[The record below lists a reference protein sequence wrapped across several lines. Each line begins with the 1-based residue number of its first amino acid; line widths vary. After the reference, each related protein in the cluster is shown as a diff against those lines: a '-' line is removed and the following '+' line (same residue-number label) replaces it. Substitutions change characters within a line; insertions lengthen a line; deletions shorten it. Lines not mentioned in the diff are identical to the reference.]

1 MSNWV
6 VAAFYKFVPLPDA
19 ARLRAP
25 LFEVCA
31 SHGVIGTILLAPEGI
46 NATVAGS
53 RDAID
58 SMLKFL
64 LRDARFGQ
72 LEYKESSAARQPF
85 GRLKVRLKQEIVTL
99 GVPGIDPNRAV
110 GEYVDARD
118 WNTLIADPGTVVV
131 DTRNR
136 YETEMGM
143 FERAI
148 DPRTASFRQFPGF
161 VHRTLDPR
169 RHTRVAM
176 YCTGG
181 IRCEKATTYML
192 DNGFKEVYHLRGG
205 ILRYLEDVPREQGLW
220 KGECFVFDERVAVG
234 YGLKS
239 PAMLKVSLK
248 SQ

>member
-19 ARLRAP
+19 AQLREP

-58 SMLKFL
+58 FMLQFL
-64 LRDARFGQ
+64 LRDARFNQ
-72 LEYKESSAARQPF
+72 LEYKESDAARQPF
-85 GRLKVRLKQEIVTL
+85 GRLKVRLKKEIVTL
-99 GVPGIDPNRAV
+99 GVPGVDPNRAV

-118 WNTLIADPGTVVV
+118 WNALIADPGTVVV

-148 DPRTASFRQFPGF
+148 DPRTASFRQFPDF

-169 RHTRVAM
+169 RHPRVAM

-192 DNGFKEVYHLRGG
+192 DKGFKEVYHLRGG
-205 ILRYLEDVPREQGLW
+205 ILRYLEDVPQEQGLW

-234 YGLKS
+234 YGLR
-239 PAMLKVSLK
+239 SL
-248 SQ
+248 S